1 MTDPKEDEVHSA
13 AMNLIEMLRRTL
25 NNPETIEGQAR
36 DSRQETTQRPP
47 LQRSLIVP
55 VQGPSGSTV
64 QQSMARSF
72 PGLFK
77 ERTSSR
83 PPLRWTKKRPSSKI
97 IPVQF
102 FLLQR
107 ASEKTPKLTE
117 ELMLLQA
124 GLGRRTVNIT
134 EDAGHKEVTEILC
147 EVFPKMNQLEGAWML
162 CKAMGCRP

>member
-1 MTDPKEDEVHSA
+1 
-13 AMNLIEMLRRTL
+13 
-25 NNPETIEGQAR
+25 
-36 DSRQETTQRPP
+36 
-47 LQRSLIVP
+47 
-55 VQGPSGSTV
+55 
-64 QQSMARSF
+64 MARSF

-117 ELMLLQA
+117 ELVLLQA

-147 EVFPKMNQLEGAWML
+147 EVFPKMNQLERGMDAL
-162 CKAMGCRP
+162 QGYG